1 MTKFSMD
8 IGAVEGAAT
17 KVDGLA
23 SEIRELELTT
33 KMSSLGTAIPD
44 TPNCSSPIK
53 AVADRADA
61 TIGKSLSNCGGQV
74 EAFAALVRVASGT
87 TEGTDDFNASR
98 FTGAGDLPTVA
109 PSDPGN
115 VNRPAPP
122 R

>member
-8 IGAVEGAAT
+8 ISAVEGAAS

-23 SEIRELELTT
+23 AEIRSLTLTT
-33 KMSSLGTAIPD
+33 KMSTLGTAIPD
-44 TPNCSSPIK
+44 TPNCSSPMK
-53 AVADRADA
+53 SVADGADA
-61 TIGKSLSNCGGQV
+61 TITEFVSNCGGQI
-74 EAFAALVRVASGT
+74 EAFSALVRVAAGA
-87 TEGTDDFNASR
+87 TERTDGFNASR

-115 VNRPAPP
+115 VNRPAHP